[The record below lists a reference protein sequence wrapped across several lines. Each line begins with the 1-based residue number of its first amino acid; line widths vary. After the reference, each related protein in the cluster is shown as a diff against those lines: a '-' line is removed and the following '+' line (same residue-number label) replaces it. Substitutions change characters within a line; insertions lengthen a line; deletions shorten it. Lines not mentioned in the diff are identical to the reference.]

1 MVAIAVE
8 PPVAL
13 DVDVAFDPA
22 VLVVVELDVA
32 FDAAVLV
39 VVELDD
45 ELLQPA
51 SPSAETAITARDHVR
66 RRCMDQAPL

>member
-1 MVAIAVE
+1 MVAIVVE
-8 PPVAL
+8 PPVDA
-13 DVDVAFDPA
+13 DVDD
-22 VLVVVELDVA
+22 E

-51 SPSAETAITARDHVR
+51 NPSAETATTARDHVR